1 MSERVRYERTGAAV
15 TRRARQTP
23 PGARP
28 SRTVDPARRGPG
40 GPQRWMAAPDRIR
53 LTGSLRK
60 RPLKGPLLF
69 AGSSEDRRLAGLG
82 PLVLDPGEAALPP
95 PRQKL
100 ERLRIPRP
108 IGIVEQ
114 QIPARPHLFH
124 CRLYGV
130 DARDRWGFEE
140 VDDDEI

>member
-60 RPLKGPLLF
+60 GPRKGALLF
-69 AGSSEDRRLAGLG
+69 PGPCGSEPRSAALISRNPQIGNEGLPGAAEDPGLARLR
-82 PLVLDPGEAALPP
+82 PLVLHPGERPKAP
-95 PRQKL
+95 
-100 ERLRIPRP
+100 LRK
-108 IGIVEQ
+108 
-114 QIPARPHLFH
+114 QI
-124 CRLYGV
+124 
-130 DARDRWGFEE
+130 
-140 VDDDEI
+140 